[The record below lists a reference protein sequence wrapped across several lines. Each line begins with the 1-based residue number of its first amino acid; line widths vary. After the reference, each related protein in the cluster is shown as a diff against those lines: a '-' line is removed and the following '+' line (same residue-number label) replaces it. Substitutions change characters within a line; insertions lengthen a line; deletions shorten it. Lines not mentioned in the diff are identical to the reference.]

1 MLSAEVQTFLSQP
14 FKGITTDSREVVPGG
29 LFVAYPGEAQDGR
42 AYIAQAVSTGATG
55 VLYEAE
61 SAEAYLQGW
70 QSQEEINHLAVQ
82 GLKQQAGEIGA
93 AYYGEP
99 TQQCKVIGVTGTNGK
114 TTVTQWLAQAFSAVG
129 QQSAVLGTLGYGAVK
144 KLKPTHNTTP
154 DAIVLQSMM
163 AEIVAEEN
171 QVVAME
177 VSSHGL
183 VQDRVCGVNFDIA
196 VFTNLS
202 RDHLDYHQTMAA
214 YGAAKRRLLEWEGL
228 KQVIINTDDTFG
240 RTVAQNLID
249 NGKPVLT
256 YGLDVGLTDNHIRGE
271 AVTLNQSG
279 LMMNVVTP
287 TDRFAVQAEVVGEFN
302 ALNVLA
308 VVATMFAEN
317 VSYEAIQTAVAKITP
332 VAGRMQQLGGE
343 GKPLVVIDY
352 AHTPA
357 ALETV
362 LKSLRQH
369 CAEGAQLWCVFGCG
383 GNRDTG
389 KRALMG
395 RAVSTFADKVVVT
408 SDNPRDEAPMV
419 IIQDIEEGLDGAYW
433 VEVDREAAIKTALQS
448 AKPEDVVLIAGK
460 GHEEYQEIAGVK
472 HVYSDVKV
480 VKKVLK
486 SRRVQ
491 P

>member
-14 FKGITTDSREVVPGG
+14 FNGITTDSREVVPGG

-42 AYIAQAVSTGATG
+42 EYIAQAVSTGAAG

-61 SAEAYLQGW
+61 AAEGYLQGW
-70 QSQEEINHLAVQ
+70 TSKAEVNHLAVQ

-99 TQQCKVIGVTGTNGK
+99 TKQCQVIGVTGTNGK
-114 TTVTQWLAQAFSAVG
+114 TTVTQWLAQAFSAAG
-129 QQSAVLGTLGYGAVK
+129 QQAAVLGTLGYGAVK
-144 KLKPTHNTTP
+144 KLKPTRNTTP
-154 DAIVLQSMM
+154 DAIVLQAMM
-163 AEIVAEEN
+163 AEIVADDN

-183 VQDRVCGVNFDIA
+183 VQDRARGVHFDVA

-214 YGAAKRRLLEWEGL
+214 YGAAKRRLLEWDGL
-228 KQVIINTDDTFG
+228 KQVVINTDDAFG
-240 RTVAQNLID
+240 RTVAQSLID
-249 NGKPVLT
+249 GGKSVLT
-256 YGLDVGLTDNHIRGE
+256 YGLQAGVSDNHVRGE
-271 AVTLNQSG
+271 AVSLSQSG
-279 LMMNVVTP
+279 LAMQVVTP
-287 TDRFAVQAEVVGEFN
+287 KDTFKVQAKVVGEFN

-308 VVATMFAEN
+308 VVATMLAQN
-317 VSYEAIQTAVAKITP
+317 VSREVIQTSVAKITP
-332 VAGRMQQLGGE
+332 VAGRMQQLGGD

-362 LKSLRQH
+362 LKSLRMH
-369 CAEGAQLWCVFGCG
+369 CAADAQLWCVFGCG

-395 RAVSTFADKVVVT
+395 KAVSQFADKVVVT
-408 SDNPRDEAPMV
+408 SDNPRDEAPMA

-460 GHEEYQEIAGVK
+460 GHEDYQEIAGVK
-472 HVYSDVKV
+472 HTYSDVKV
-480 VKKVLK
+480 AKKVLK
-486 SRRVQ
+486 NRQAQS
-491 P
+491 

>member
-1 MLSAEVQTFLSQP
+1 MLSVEVQTFLSQP

-42 AYIAQAVSTGATG
+42 EYIAQAVSTGAAG

-61 SAEAYLQGW
+61 AAEGFLQDW
-70 QSQEEINHLAVQ
+70 QSSGVNHLPVK

-93 AYYGEP
+93 VYYGEP
-99 TQQCKVIGVTGTNGK
+99 TQQCQVIGVTGTNGK

-129 QQSAVLGTLGYGAVK
+129 QQTAVLGTLGYGAVK
-144 KLKPTHNTTP
+144 KLKPTRNTTP
-154 DAIVLQSMM
+154 DAIALQAMM
-163 AEIVAEEN
+163 AEIVAEKN

-183 VQDRVCGVNFDIA
+183 VQDRVRGVNFDIA

-228 KQVIINTDDTFG
+228 KRVVINTDDAFG
-240 RTVAQNLID
+240 RTVAQSLIE
-249 NGKPVLT
+249 NGKPVLS
-256 YGLDVGLTDNHIRGE
+256 YGLANGVGANHVLGEVVALT
-271 AVTLNQSG
+271 QSG
-279 LMMNVVTP
+279 LVMQVATTGTSFEVK
-287 TDRFAVQAEVVGEFN
+287 ASVVGEFN
-302 ALNVLA
+302 ALNILA
-308 VVATMFAEN
+308 VVATMLAQGVN
-317 VSYEAIQTAVAKITP
+317 EADIQTAVANITP
-332 VAGRMQQLGGE
+332 VAGRMQQLGGKD
-343 GKPLVVIDY
+343 KPLVVIDY

-362 LKSLRQH
+362 LKSLRLH
-369 CAEGAQLWCVFGCG
+369 CDADAQLWCVFGCG
-383 GNRDTG
+383 GNRDKG

-395 RAVSTFADKVVVT
+395 QAVSAFADKVVVT
-408 SDNPRDEAPMV
+408 SDNPRDEAPMA

-448 AKPEDVVLIAGK
+448 AKPQDVVLIAGK
-460 GHEEYQEIAGVK
+460 GHEDYQEIAGVK
-472 HVYSDVKV
+472 HNYSDVKV
-480 VKKVLK
+480 AKKILK
-486 SRRVQ
+486 QLKVES
-491 P
+491 